1 MQNMDFS
8 TFRVLY
14 PARAPAADKIK
25 NAGELVL
32 IPEDSGLQ
40 FFAHA
45 LDDIR
50 VSSPPRVH
58 GSRGNTYLW
67 VIGQDNVPIALESLD
82 FGKTLETG
90 VIKHTNLTGGKDAHS
105 GGELWFISRTQVV
118 ISGSS
123 GRYGA
128 KTEQEL
134 MDAVESF
141 KAEGFQVASLGFDD
155 ETGFPST
162 VLVGELKWH

>member
-1 MQNMDFS
+1 MDFP
-8 TFRVLY
+8 TFRGLY

-25 NAGELVL
+25 NADEKVL
-32 IPEDSGLQ
+32 IPELNGLQ
-40 FFAHA
+40 FFAMPI
-45 LDDIR
+45 DDIR
-50 VSSPPRVH
+50 ESSPPRVY

-67 VIGQDNVPIALESLD
+67 VIGKENVPIALESLD
-82 FGKTLETG
+82 FGRSLETG
-90 VIKHTNLTGGKDAHS
+90 VIKHTNLTGGADAHS
-105 GGELWFISRTQVV
+105 GGELWFISHNQVV

-123 GRYGA
+123 GRYGP

-134 MDAVESF
+134 TDAVESF

-155 ETGFPST
+155 ETGYPST